1 MNSSDI
7 ASIRLTTQH
16 IAGTTHN
23 KIKDLAAW
31 MGAMQAQ
38 DYGSSKWGLG
48 ARLSTSTDSQ
58 IEEALDKGDIIRT
71 HVLRPTWHLVSA
83 ENIYWMQ
90 ELTAPHV
97 KKIVQARFKELELTE
112 AIIKKSQSIIE
123 NALTG
128 GKHLTRDE
136 LIAIL
141 NKRKIETDNLRAA
154 HIMMHAEL
162 DNLICS
168 GARKGKQQT
177 YGLLNERVKKTQSLS
192 REEGLKKLA
201 HRYFSSHGPA
211 TMQDF
216 VWWSGLPV
224 KDARKSIEMIQSDF
238 VVEKVGTEIFL
249 CPNTSSKFE
258 KNENTLY
265 LLPAFDEYIISYKDR
280 SASLPSEHNKKV
292 VSNNGIFRPVIV
304 HNGQVIG
311 MWNRE
316 MKKDKAIITAS
327 AFKGFDKKT
336 KTLIEKAAESY
347 GNFLERKV
355 EVIFELL
362 K

>member
-1 MNSSDI
+1 MNNSTI
-7 ASIRLTTQH
+7 ASIRLNTQH
-16 IAGTTHN
+16 ISETTYN
-23 KIKDLAAW
+23 NIKDLVAW

-38 DYGSSKWGLG
+38 DYGSSKWAIG
-48 ARLSTSTDSQ
+48 ARLPATTELQ
-58 IEEALDKGDIIRT
+58 IEEALNKGEIIRT

-83 ENIYWMQ
+83 EDIYWMQ

-97 KKIVQARFKELELTE
+97 KKIVQARFKALELTE

-123 NALTG
+123 KALTG

-136 LIAIL
+136 LVAIL
-141 NKRKIETDNLRAA
+141 NKGKIETDSLRAS
-154 HIMMHAEL
+154 HIMVCAEL

-168 GARKGKQQT
+168 GPEKGKQQT
-177 YGLLNERVKKTQSLS
+177 YALQIERVKKMKSLS

-224 KDARKSIEMIQSDF
+224 KDARKGIEMIQSDF
-238 VVEKVGTEIFL
+238 VEEKVGAEIFL
-249 CPNTSSKFE
+249 HPNSSSEFE
-258 KNENTLY
+258 KNKGALH

-292 VSNNGIFRPVIV
+292 FS
-304 HNGQVIG
+304 
-311 MWNRE
+311 
-316 MKKDKAIITAS
+316 D
-327 AFKGFDKKT
+327 
-336 KTLIEKAAESY
+336 
-347 GNFLERKV
+347 
-355 EVIFELL
+355 LL
-362 K
+362 LFIMVR